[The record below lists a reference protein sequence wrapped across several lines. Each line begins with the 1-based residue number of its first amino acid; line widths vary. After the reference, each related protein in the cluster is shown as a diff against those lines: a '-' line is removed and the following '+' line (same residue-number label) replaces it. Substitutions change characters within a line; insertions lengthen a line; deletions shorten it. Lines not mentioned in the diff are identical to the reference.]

1 MRYADVW
8 RNCKRS
14 IADTYIRTL
23 ATCWLLKG
31 VKAVII
37 VLEKP
42 RTDFETGKYTNTCF
56 CPCGAVQALKIFG
69 TVMAASATI
78 NFRVT
83 RMAVCG
89 LFRIRTR
96 FLSMVWNG
104 RYVLTIPRIT
114 PQPFR
119 DSTVLQQR
127 VHSTIFDRP
136 QQIWTP
142 VFCPPGPYVSKYLDP
157 LVLIFQKYMDP
168 KLSIFIQVFRCW

>member
-1 MRYADVW
+1 MTPTFWECPSY
-8 RNCKRS
+8 KPP
-14 IADTYIRTL
+14 L
-23 ATCWLLKG
+23 
-31 VKAVII
+31 KAVII

-56 CPCGAVQALKIFG
+56 CPCGAVQALKIFFG

-89 LFRIRTR
+89 LLRIRTR

-104 RYVLTIPRIT
+104 CYVLTIPRIT
-114 PQPFR
+114 PPPISLFYG
-119 DSTVLQQR
+119 STANSAFY
-127 VHSTIFDRP
+127 H
-136 QQIWTP
+136 IWP
-142 VFCPPGPYVSKYLDP
+142 VTTHLDLFFCPPGPYILKYLDP

-168 KLSIFIQVFRCW
+168 KLSIFI